1 MTEEAKI
8 IEELGKENVLL
19 RAESASLRA
28 ENALLRQKV
37 DLLVRRIFGRG
48 SEVMSPDQLE
58 LLLGGSEGGT
68 PLGKGDASLEEEAEL
83 PGKKKARRNPRERW
97 PSDLPVVDEILDPQE
112 VKEAPHAWRL
122 IGAEVSEQ
130 LDYEPAKFLRRRLIR
145 NKYVSRKDLD
155 CAPVV
160 AELPPAL
167 QERCVAAPGL
177 LAAIIVGKYCDHLP
191 LYRQESI
198 FLNRHG
204 VSLPRQ
210 SMARWMGLCAEWL
223 RPIYDIM
230 AKEVLSGGYVQID
243 ETPVSY
249 LAPGHGQTKLGYLWT
264 TCRPRGDVFF
274 KWEPSRGAPCLKN
287 IIPVDFTGTI
297 QCDAYAAYPSFA
309 RDHDGSITLAGCWAH
324 ARRKFYEAREQ
335 APRQAGFILGQIGHL
350 YRVEARLREEKAG
363 PVLREAVRSAQSVP
377 IYRRIE
383 SALALLKKDG
393 RYLPRS
399 SMGKAI
405 DYALANFPLLGVYLG
420 DGRVEIDNNLVE
432 NSIRPTAIGKKNWLF
447 FGDVEAGQR
456 SAILYTIIE
465 SCRRRDINP
474 YDYLRD
480 VLTRLPHATNWNV
493 GQLTPENWAKS
504 QKGQKAAL
512 LAA

>member
-8 IEELGKENVLL
+8 IEELRKENVLL

-230 AKEVLSGGYVQID
+230 AKEVLSGGVCSNRRDSGELSCSRSWSNQAGLSLDDLSTARRCLLQVGAQSRSAMSEEY
-243 ETPVSY
+243 
-249 LAPGHGQTKLGYLWT
+249 H
-264 TCRPRGDVFF
+264 PRGLH
-274 KWEPSRGAPCLKN
+274 W
-287 IIPVDFTGTI
+287 
-297 QCDAYAAYPSFA
+297 
-309 RDHDGSITLAGCWAH
+309 HD
-324 ARRKFYEAREQ
+324 
-335 APRQAGFILGQIGHL
+335 P
-350 YRVEARLREEKAG
+350 
-363 PVLREAVRSAQSVP
+363 
-377 IYRRIE
+377 
-383 SALALLKKDG
+383 
-393 RYLPRS
+393 
-399 SMGKAI
+399 M
-405 DYALANFPLLGVYLG
+405 
-420 DGRVEIDNNLVE
+420 
-432 NSIRPTAIGKKNWLF
+432 
-447 FGDVEAGQR
+447 
-456 SAILYTIIE
+456 
-465 SCRRRDINP
+465 
-474 YDYLRD
+474 
-480 VLTRLPHATNWNV
+480 
-493 GQLTPENWAKS
+493 
-504 QKGQKAAL
+504 
-512 LAA
+512 

>member
-1 MTEEAKI
+1 VTEEAKI
-8 IEELGKENVLL
+8 IEELRKENVLL

-243 ETPVSY
+243 EWSRRERRHRLP
-249 LAPGHGQTKLGYLWT
+249 LGSPKG
-264 TCRPRGDVFF
+264 C
-274 KWEPSRGAPCLKN
+274 
-287 IIPVDFTGTI
+287 
-297 QCDAYAAYPSFA
+297 
-309 RDHDGSITLAGCWAH
+309 AG
-324 ARRKFYEAREQ
+324 
-335 APRQAGFILGQIGHL
+335 
-350 YRVEARLREEKAG
+350 
-363 PVLREAVRSAQSVP
+363 REAVASNSGELSCSRSWSNQAGLSLDDLSTARRCLLQVGAQSRSAMSEE
-377 IYRRIE
+377 YH
-383 SALALLKKDG
+383 
-393 RYLPRS
+393 PRGLHWHDP
-399 SMGKAI
+399 M
-405 DYALANFPLLGVYLG
+405 
-420 DGRVEIDNNLVE
+420 
-432 NSIRPTAIGKKNWLF
+432 
-447 FGDVEAGQR
+447 
-456 SAILYTIIE
+456 
-465 SCRRRDINP
+465 
-474 YDYLRD
+474 
-480 VLTRLPHATNWNV
+480 
-493 GQLTPENWAKS
+493 
-504 QKGQKAAL
+504 
-512 LAA
+512 